1 MIFDEELGNE
11 LKIQEIQRLGNI
23 VTINLFRR
31 AAEDLQL
38 GGVTIRK
45 GQTVTAQISM
55 VMSDEKYF
63 EEPNKVKKNTTLFMT
78 Q

>member
-1 MIFDEELGNE
+1 M
-11 LKIQEIQRLGNI
+11 
-23 VTINLFRR
+23 TINLFRR

-63 EEPNKVKKNTTLFMT
+63 EEPNKVKKIQLYS
-78 Q
+78 

>member
-1 MIFDEELGNE
+1 MR
-11 LKIQEIQRLGNI
+11 K
-23 VTINLFRR
+23 

-45 GQTVTAQISM
+45 GQAVTAQISM

-63 EEPNKVKKNTTLFMT
+63 EEPNKVKKYNSIHDTIICEYLV
-78 Q
+78 